1 MTYSRFPATMAGAS
15 AAWARL
21 EAARRQ
27 LAAAE
32 AALLSQQQV
41 ARNADEPLAADSNG
55 EAAVESMLAS
65 AEAAVAEAVR
75 AAIAAAAGGGPA
87 ELPADQVRQLTRLVY
102 IHCVSAHGTSRCF
115 RLPASQ
121 GLTATEVRRYGRQ
134 MILREIGRPGTP
146 LRSPSPTRY
155 ATGPDLK

>member
-1 MTYSRFPATMAGAS
+1 MAGPS

-21 EAARRQ
+21 EAARRR

-32 AALLSQQQV
+32 AALLSQQQQV

-65 AEAAVAEAVR
+65 AEATVAEAVR

-87 ELPADQVRQLTRLVY
+87 ELPADRVRQLTRLVCN
-102 IHCVSAHGTSRCF
+102 HCISAHGTSRCL

-121 GLTATEVRRYGRQ
+121 GLTAAEVRRYGRQ

-146 LRSPSPTRY
+146 LRSPSLSLRY
-155 ATGPDLK
+155 RS